1 MAAIALVTIRPAQ
14 TIHQQVDSSHPRDS
28 PTEQH
33 GKRKEFN
40 KIVIIARDSFI
51 CLWYYIKS
59 SKHMNCTCWFEHHR
73 REFATLSFNVT
84 TNQPTCS
91 WKRLAWMVSSRML
104 RGLMWK
110 DLTHN
115 LMRSLGWMVV
125 ERVTFS
131 TRFASCW
138 ESRTCNRCEKERCI
152 FNTRDFDRFNSFHY
166 FDARFERIAYK
177 SSYTSKG
184 KLGSPRQRFPSC
196 LTTPTR
202 RTVLLDMNTW
212 TKLLWQG
219 NLSLGGGASIWSMGR
234 QQIRGMLRLC
244 GFGLFIILSKAFSV
258 LVQESAKFVSLC
270 SVECE

>member
-1 MAAIALVTIRPAQ
+1 MSALGQAWRIWRRGAWGSLDLNKKVRLYGCNRLGDNPACSNDTSTGRFFPSKGFPDRAAWKAKRI
-14 TIHQQVDSSHPRDS
+14 QQNCYHR
-28 PTEQH
+28 E
-33 GKRKEFN
+33 R
-40 KIVIIARDSFI
+40 FI

-138 ESRTCNRCEKERCI
+138 ESRTCNRCEEERCI
-152 FNTRDFDRFNSFHY
+152 FNARNFDRFNSFHY
-166 FDARFERIAYK
+166 FDARFERIACK

-196 LTTPTR
+196 LTMPTR
-202 RTVLLDMNTW
+202 KTVLLDMNTW

-219 NLSLGGGASIWSMGR
+219 N
-234 QQIRGMLRLC
+234 
-244 GFGLFIILSKAFSV
+244 
-258 LVQESAKFVSLC
+258 
-270 SVECE
+270 